1 MKIYKHESINGL
13 KNSWERIYNSN
24 PRLSVYQDY
33 ELMKIISKYSRY
45 SPRRY
50 NLKPIFYE
58 VFDDSGNTIL
68 IAPFYI
74 KKKSGETF
82 VYLLGDFV
90 AVSYLDMIYYPE
102 LETAEFECAM
112 RMISEDLGH
121 PEFIFNKINRRSKM
135 NSMIREVFGNELST
149 NPKPCVEIKIPG
161 NYEKYFEGLS
171 SNKRNNIRK
180 AHRRVENE
188 GISMRLD
195 VYENEPIDRN
205 VLGRMMDVYNKRAG
219 ERIEN
224 PFVSGPLGI
233 AKKKLN
239 PLTVALG
246 SLNFAFG
253 TVLYF
258 DGKVVAMCAGLKRSG
273 RIETF
278 YLAIDSDY
286 KYFTPGGLMLTE
298 TIKFLCERG
307 EVEVFDLT
315 RGDEPYKFQYGG
327 TATINDDFKFKLVN
341 RG

>member
-121 PEFIFNKINRRSKM
+121 PEFIFNK
-135 NSMIREVFGNELST
+135 
-149 NPKPCVEIKIPG
+149 
-161 NYEKYFEGLS
+161 
-171 SNKRNNIRK
+171 
-180 AHRRVENE
+180 
-188 GISMRLD
+188 
-195 VYENEPIDRN
+195 
-205 VLGRMMDVYNKRAG
+205 
-219 ERIEN
+219 
-224 PFVSGPLGI
+224 
-233 AKKKLN
+233 
-239 PLTVALG
+239 
-246 SLNFAFG
+246 
-253 TVLYF
+253 
-258 DGKVVAMCAGLKRSG
+258 
-273 RIETF
+273 
-278 YLAIDSDY
+278 
-286 KYFTPGGLMLTE
+286 
-298 TIKFLCERG
+298 
-307 EVEVFDLT
+307 
-315 RGDEPYKFQYGG
+315 
-327 TATINDDFKFKLVN
+327 
-341 RG
+341 